1 MKGKKILVT
10 AVISLTVIGLVG
22 GLVSVI
28 KSNKRKNDRDKT
40 LNKNNTP
47 QTPNSTKETKNE
59 SGVIID
65 LASVKTIKVPEGILE
80 AEFETAEQLL
90 KDVLI
95 YLINNSKYN
104 NPDDLLEQV
113 VRVCGQKIE
122 DYSWYAE
129 LPKNIDELEDK
140 IDEFGLFELHE
151 YNLIK
156 YN

>member
-1 MKGKKILVT
+1 MKGKKILV
-10 AVISLTVIGLVG
+10 AAIISLTVIGLVG

-47 QTPNSTKETKNE
+47 QTPNSTEETKKE
-59 SGVIID
+59 SEEIID
-65 LASVKTIKVPEGILE
+65 LSSVKTVKVPEGILE

-90 KDVLI
+90 KDTLHYLI
-95 YLINNSKYN
+95 YNTKYSS
-104 NPDDLLEQV
+104 PDELLEKV
-113 VRVCGQKIE
+113 IRLCGQKID

-156 YN
+156 

>member
-1 MKGKKILVT
+1 MKGKKILVA

-47 QTPNSTKETKNE
+47 QTPNSTEETKKE
-59 SGVIID
+59 SEEIID
-65 LASVKTIKVPEGILE
+65 LTSVKTIKVPEGILE
-80 AEFETAEQLL
+80 AEFETADQLL
-90 KDVLI
+90 KDILHYLI
-95 YLINNSKYN
+95 YNTKYSS
-104 NPDDLLEQV
+104 PDELLENV
-113 VRVCGQKIE
+113 IRLCSQKID

-129 LPKNIDELEDK
+129 LPKNIDELENK

-156 YN
+156 

>member
-1 MKGKKILVT
+1 MKGKKILV
-10 AVISLTVIGLVG
+10 AAIISLTVIGLVG

-47 QTPNSTKETKNE
+47 QTPNSTEETKKE
-59 SGVIID
+59 SEEIID
-65 LASVKTIKVPEGILE
+65 LSSVKTVKVPEGILE

-90 KDVLI
+90 KDTLH
-95 YLINNSKYN
+95 YLICNTKYSS
-104 NPDDLLEQV
+104 PDELLEKV
-113 VRVCGQKIE
+113 IRLCGQKID
-122 DYSWYAE
+122 DYSWYEE
-129 LPKNIDELEDK
+129 LPKNIDELEEK

-156 YN
+156 

>member
-1 MKGKKILVT
+1 MKGKKILVA

-28 KSNKRKNDRDKT
+28 KSNKKKNDRDKT
-40 LNKNNTP
+40 LNKSKTP
-47 QTPNSTKETKNE
+47 QTPNNTEETKNE
-59 SGVIID
+59 SEEKID
-65 LASVKTIKVPEGILE
+65 LTSVKTIKVPEGILE

-90 KDVLI
+90 KDTLHYLI
-95 YLINNSKYN
+95 YNTKYSS
-104 NPDDLLEQV
+104 PDELLEKV
-113 VRVCGQKIE
+113 IRLCGQKID

-156 YN
+156 

>member
-1 MKGKKILVT
+1 MKGKKILVA

-47 QTPNSTKETKNE
+47 QTPNSTEETKKE
-59 SGVIID
+59 SEEIID
-65 LASVKTIKVPEGILE
+65 LSSVKTVKVPEGILE

-90 KDVLI
+90 KDTLH
-95 YLINNSKYN
+95 YLIFNTKYSS
-104 NPDDLLEQV
+104 PDELLEKV
-113 VRVCGQKIE
+113 IRLCSQKID

-129 LPKNIDELEDK
+129 LPKNIDELEEK

-156 YN
+156 

>member
-1 MKGKKILVT
+1 MKGKKILVA

-28 KSNKRKNDRDKT
+28 KSNKKKNDRDKT
-40 LNKNNTP
+40 LNKNTP
-47 QTPNSTKETKNE
+47 QTPNNTEETKNKPE
-59 SGVIID
+59 EKID
-65 LASVKTIKVPEGILE
+65 LTSVKTITVPEGILE

-90 KDVLI
+90 KDTLH
-95 YLINNSKYN
+95 YLIFNTKYSS
-104 NPDDLLEQV
+104 PDELLEKV
-113 VRVCGQKIE
+113 IRLCGQKID

-156 YN
+156 